1 MDASSNLLQASFADL
16 ASYESPSNSI
26 SPSSTKP
33 AVEFRIQLSDLQGKP
48 LNSVH
53 LDDTFLLQ
61 IYVKDLR
68 DLPGNSLHLFS
79 AYTDLYLD
87 PGLFAAAGPG
97 RLGSDFFN
105 EHGSVPLQG
114 EIGGLATS
122 PYENDSGHLLF
133 EVPVRS
139 ISEGEGTIA
148 TKPVTNTTGFNSTLL
163 YGSDTPVAS
172 DSIRFNALPISV
184 LPKTSVAPVETRLPT
199 LPVTSPVIKP
209 EAHDDKIQVA
219 QPVSTQVSINPALS
233 NALAT
238 TRPDP
243 VRKSSFKITSDLVES
258 AVSVDRPAL
267 EDHSRIIG
275 ESTEASDSDASSLS
289 ELTTPNATQA
299 FLLTSYHPIQRS
311 STDSMPLLFGRLQNV
326 SSSLT
331 KTAGTKNHSIKNPI
345 ASEVIDK
352 MLERLEAFSS
362 LHGRTKAFE
371 WEASYARASLR
382 RLPLYAE
389 ASVYD
394 PSVAGIIGRDGYAEV
409 ATAFVSEGDLELEDF
424 SKALASTNP
433 NTQVPDPN
441 SEIDFQRASLK
452 LIPFS
457 IPSEASSI
465 SHANPEAVAFSQR
478 TDEQADE
485 GFVLHEGSPGAL
497 LGSRTQWTS
506 CVLAGVTSLYIAF
519 RGRQRKLQDGPDQ
532 MKIV

>member
-16 ASYESPSNSI
+16 ASYDLYSNSI
-26 SPSSTKP
+26 SASSTKP
-33 AVEFRIQLSDLQGKP
+33 AVEFRIQLSDLQGRP

-61 IYVKDLR
+61 VYVKDLR
-68 DLPGNSLHLFS
+68 NLPGDSLHLLS

-133 EVPVRS
+133 EMPVRS

-148 TKPVTNTTGFNSTLL
+148 TQPVKNTTDLNSTLL

-172 DSIRFNALPISV
+172 DSIRFSALPISV

-199 LPVTSPVIKP
+199 LPVTPPVIKA

-219 QPVSTQVSINPALS
+219 QPVNTQVSVNPALS

-258 AVSVDRPAL
+258 AVSVDRPAFN
-267 EDHSRIIG
+267 DHPRIIG
-275 ESTEASDSDASSLS
+275 YLTEASDSDPSSLS
-289 ELTTPNATQA
+289 DLTTPNATQG

-311 STDSMPLLFGRLQNV
+311 STDSMPLLFGRIQN
-326 SSSLT
+326 SFSSLT
-331 KTAGTKNHSIKNPI
+331 KIAGTKNHSIENPV

-362 LHGRTKAFE
+362 LHGRTEAFE

-382 RLPLYAE
+382 HLPLYAE

-394 PSVAGIIGRDGYAEV
+394 PSVAGIFGRDGYAEV
-409 ATAFVSEGDLELEDF
+409 ATAFVSEGDLELEDS
-424 SKALASTNP
+424 SKALTSINP
-433 NTQVPDPN
+433 DTQVPDPN

-457 IPSEASSI
+457 ISREAPSLSQ
-465 SHANPEAVAFSQR
+465 ANSEAVAFSQR
-478 TDEQADE
+478 TDGQADE
-485 GFVLHEGSPGAL
+485 AFVLLEGLPSTLP
-497 LGSRTQWTS
+497 GSRTQWTS
-506 CVLAGVTSLYIAF
+506 CVLAGVTSLYIVF
-519 RGRQRKLQDGPDQ
+519 RGRQSRLQNRPDP
-532 MKIV
+532 MKIA